1 MVKVPV
7 RRRQKW
13 RDLNNRVS
21 LFSGLYNNNW
31 NNRGSGQSELDVMN
45 LTHEQYRA
53 AKKNKA
59 FTHQNVWD
67 TVKGHPRWAPIPLA
81 ELIETPTS
89 GPAPKR
95 TKTSESNTYTTT
107 SSDANF
113 KPSEG
118 IQEPARPQRKGKK
131 PVSFSKD
138 DPFWDEF
145 KSFQQKT
152 TIDVE
157 DKIRHRAAVEEIK
170 KEKLRVLQES
180 EQKKLRI
187 LEERERERE
196 RENKR
201 RMKNSS
207 CDRTTT

>member
-1 MVKVPV
+1 
-7 RRRQKW
+7 
-13 RDLNNRVS
+13 
-21 LFSGLYNNNW
+21 
-31 NNRGSGQSELDVMN
+31 MN
-45 LTHEQYRA
+45 LTHEQYKV

-59 FTHQNVWD
+59 FTSLLVWD
-67 TVKGHPRWAPIPLA
+67 TIKGHPRWAPLA
-81 ELIETPTS
+81 ELIETPTL
-89 GPAPKR
+89 GPTPKR

-113 KPSEG
+113 TPSEG

-131 PVSFSKD
+131 LVSFSKD

-145 KSFQQKT
+145 KSLQQKT

-180 EQKKLRI
+180 EQKGYVFQK
-187 LEERERERE
+187 RERESEKTRE
-196 RENKR
+196 G
-201 RMKNSS
+201 
-207 CDRTTT
+207 